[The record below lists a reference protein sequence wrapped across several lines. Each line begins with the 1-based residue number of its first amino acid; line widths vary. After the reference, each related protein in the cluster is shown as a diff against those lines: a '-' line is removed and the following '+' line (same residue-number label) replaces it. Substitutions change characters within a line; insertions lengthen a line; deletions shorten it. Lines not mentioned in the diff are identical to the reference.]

1 MRREWTRRVVFAVQR
16 FGMSQKVKF
25 HSWLAGEFAPFAA
38 PTYNRRALNTTKAR
52 RAAVPAILA
61 GAIGIGFAPVL
72 VRLSEVGPSATAF
85 FRLLFA
91 LPFLWAWMST
101 RPRSGEDRPCTGKD
115 FLWLTVAGLF
125 FTADLALWHWSL
137 QFTSVANSTLLTNF
151 APLLVTL
158 GACLFLRERITAT
171 FVAGMGIALA
181 GAILLVGGRMEFRPS
196 HWWGDALAVVT
207 ASFYAGYLLTVKQL
221 RARFSSLTIMA
232 WSGVV
237 SCVSLLVVAALSQE
251 RLVPLTARGWLA
263 VAALGVVSHLAGQ
276 TLIAFALGHLPASF
290 SSVILVIQPLIAAL
304 LAWVVLNEPLT
315 LWQWVG
321 GFVILSG
328 IFVASRAPG
337 ACHKLRSNRDATI
350 KNLKV

>member
-1 MRREWTRRVVFAVQR
+1 MRRERTRRIVFAIQC
-16 FGMSQKVKF
+16 FSMSQKIEF

-38 PTYNRRALNTTKAR
+38 PTYNRRALNTTKAQ
-52 RAAVPAILA
+52 RAAVAAILA

-91 LPFLWAWMST
+91 LPLLWIWMATQPRGPERQPST
-101 RPRSGEDRPCTGKD
+101 RTD
-115 FLWLTVAGLF
+115 FLWLSVAGLF
-125 FTADLALWHWSL
+125 FTGDLALWHWSL

-158 GACLFLRERITAT
+158 GACFFLREKITAT

-181 GAILLVGGRMEFRPS
+181 GAIFLVGARIEFRPD

-207 ASFYAGYLLTVKQL
+207 AAFYAGYLLTVKQL
-221 RARFSSLTIMA
+221 RVRFSSLTIMA

-237 SCVSLLVVAALSQE
+237 SCLSLFVVAVLSQE
-251 RLVPLTARGWLA
+251 RLLPLTAHGWLA
-263 VAALGVVSHLAGQ
+263 VAALGLVSHLAGQ
-276 TLIAFALGHLPASF
+276 TLIAFSLGHLPASF
-290 SSVILVIQPLIAAL
+290 SSVILLIQPLIAAL
-304 LAWVVLNEPLT
+304 LAWVVLNERLT
-315 LWQWVG
+315 LWQWAG

-328 IFVASRAPG
+328 IFVASRAPTP
-337 ACHKLRSNRDATI
+337 ATQ
-350 KNLKV
+350 KVTEMRR